1 MLYKIS
7 ISIDAGFDGVDNIAD
22 VIVGDVGACRK
33 ADAGGEEGFAH
44 TVDVGGGVA
53 VDRLLVHGLP
63 KGAGLDVGLVEID
76 AQGFDI
82 VVGLTVGCSC

>member
-1 MLYKIS
+1 MLAYRI
-7 ISIDAGFDGVDNIAD
+7 FDGVDDVAD
-22 VIVGDVGACRK
+22 IIVGDVGAGRK

-44 TVDVGGGVA
+44 AVDVGGGVA